1 MADPKIRARIAALF
15 LGNLTD
21 RHYSELSANKLKGA
35 NIIEQSSYCADLRT
49 NQFSLPSVKYIDM
62 LSSQVQDSYRVLIV
76 DDEEDILA
84 ITKKSLERY
93 GHIADTFSNAV
104 NALEHFKNNP
114 KLYDV
119 VISDVRMP
127 GIRGY
132 ELLTEMKRL
141 NPSIKVFLMS
151 AYEVWQSTESLDPAA
166 KVDDFLQKP
175 FDRHVLCMTLRK
187 HMSRTG

>member
-1 MADPKIRARIAALF
+1 
-15 LGNLTD
+15 
-21 RHYSELSANKLKGA
+21 
-35 NIIEQSSYCADLRT
+35 
-49 NQFSLPSVKYIDM
+49 M

-84 ITKKSLERY
+84 ITRKSLERY
-93 GHIADTFSNAV
+93 GHIADTFSSAID
-104 NALEHFKNNP
+104 ALEHFKNNP

-132 ELLTEMKRL
+132 ELVTEMKRL

-175 FDRHVLCMTLRK
+175 FDRHMLCMTLRK
-187 HMSRTG
+187 HMARTG